1 MKTFYIVSI
10 DLLKVHNPTS
20 EYLQMILDTFKT
32 LYTKPNDEM
41 HIVDH
46 TNSYGGLLRL
56 AAENPDVT
64 EVVIAPADLAETHA
78 IQSMRNHAQQFEI
91 TMIANIVHPATATD
105 YYSIGPGLVYLDM
118 QRLRT
123 MDGIDW
129 GSKIESVSGPLGIHL
144 NYPASED
151 EFYSWGSSALAD
163 NLTLDA
169 GWIMFSRL
177 IGANLKMS
185 APPPDVQG
193 RRVVY
198 YDDLVLR
205 ITDIDNANITSE
217 QREYFKV
224 TQAAMFDKWRIENS
238 NLSFTATSKFT
249 EVGYAV
255 ENFYLPSQSLV
266 HALAFFRT
274 LNKNQSTRLIFIH
287 SGDTEE
293 ELCKNI
299 LSNWNGT
306 NTSDIT
312 NDSTLAT
319 QLDSFYSAFAS
330 EEFNAFWSYCN
341 SIYHAHY
348 TYSMSELGFI
358 EDLESQCHVN
368 NVIWTG
374 SLGNHPV
381 MLKASK
387 LTLASSEFVYVFNDV
402 PAIAKVGF
410 TYYKADLYKK
420 FRMTLRNTLN
430 GQQQSIQWQ
439 LKDNLIAQKWARA
452 NHYDYLVA
460 ECIAEKNYML
470 QHWEYQA
477 DNPNARSIPALCA
490 ELNRYV
496 AIINEYFDGSSDRRV
511 NYHITQYF
519 DPATL
524 DQNILNEIHHHFEVL
539 IGQVWNVSEY
549 FKKADFKTNFAI
561 RQLNNLC
568 HEMESLRKPGIEHNA
583 LYWSAYIYFPFIPG
597 KRYKFVESDYDNFI
611 RTKNFGDLLLHYA
624 QLGKTPLEAW
634 NGRDEVV
641 FDENITGLRYLS
653 GEFVI
658 TFGAD
663 LSKEFQLERHT
674 KDDEAFFPW
683 LRGRGQDPESK
694 FTGVGNICIGDLI
707 RSDFPGQT
715 ANEIMKDLFKYDDIY
730 KLELLDENDQVIAE
744 KLLDYTWKDVLNK
757 TDPTRMQSGI

>member
-1 MKTFYIVSI
+1 MT
-10 DLLKVHNPTS
+10 
-20 EYLQMILDTFKT
+20 LDTFKT
-32 LYTKPNDEM
+32 LYTGPNDEM
-41 HIVDH
+41 HVVDH
-46 TNSYGGLLRL
+46 PNAYGGLLKM
-56 AAENPDVT
+56 AFDDPEVT

-78 IQSMRNHAQQFEI
+78 IQSMRDWSRQFNI
-91 TMIANIVHPATATD
+91 TLIANIIHPATATD
-105 YYSIGPGLVYLDM
+105 YYSIDPKLVYLDM
-118 QRLRT
+118 QRART
-123 MDGIDW
+123 MDGMDW
-129 GSKIESVSGPLGIHL
+129 GSKTVGSSNAGQMYL
-144 NYPASED
+144 NYPASVEG
-151 EFYSWGSSALAD
+151 FYNWGSNALAD
-163 NLTLDA
+163 DIILDY
-169 GWIMFSRL
+169 GWIMFSRMV
-177 IGANLKMS
+177 GANLNIS

-193 RRVVY
+193 RRVTY

-217 QREYFKV
+217 QKEYFKV
-224 TQAAMFDKWRIENS
+224 TQSAMFDKWRMENS
-238 NLSFTATSKFT
+238 NLVFSETSKFI
-249 EVGYAV
+249 EPGYDV
-255 ENFYLPSQSLV
+255 ENFYLPSESIVQ
-266 HALAFFRT
+266 ALAFFRT
-274 LNKNQSTRLIFIH
+274 LNKTQSTRLIFIH
-287 SGDTEE
+287 SNDAEA

-306 NTSDIT
+306 NTPAVTSNGTI
-312 NDSTLAT
+312 AT
-319 QLDSFYSAFAS
+319 QLDSFYSTFAP
-330 EEFNAFWSYCN
+330 ETFDDFWSYCN

-348 TYSMSELGFI
+348 IYSMSELGFI

-368 NVIWTG
+368 NVVWTG

-387 LTLASSEFVYVFNDV
+387 LNLGSSEMVYVFDGV

-410 TYYKADLYKK
+410 TYYKTELYKK
-420 FRMTLRNTLN
+420 FRMTLRGTLD
-430 GQQQSIQWQ
+430 GQQQTLQWQ
-439 LKDNLIAQKWARA
+439 LNDNLIAQKWARA

-496 AIINEYFDGSSDRRV
+496 AIINEYFDGSSDTRV
-511 NYHITQYF
+511 DYHITQYF

-568 HEMESLRKPGIEHNA
+568 HEMESLRRPGISNNP
-583 LYWSAYIYFPFIPG
+583 LYWVAYIYFPFIPG
-597 KRYKFVESDYDNFI
+597 KRYKFVESDYDNFV
-611 RTKNFGDLLLHYA
+611 RTTEFGDLLLHYA

-634 NGRDEVV
+634 SGRDEVV

-653 GEFVI
+653 GEFIV

-663 LSKEFQLERHT
+663 LSLESQIARHT

-694 FTGVGNICIGDLI
+694 FTGVGNICVGKLI
-707 RSDFPGQT
+707 RNQFPGQS
-715 ANEIMKDLFKYDDIY
+715 ANEIMADLFKYDDIY
-730 KLELLDENDQVIAE
+730 KLELLGENDEVIAE
-744 KLLDYTWKDVLNK
+744 KLLDYNWKDVLDK

>member
-1 MKTFYIVSI
+1 MKTIYIVSLE
-10 DLLKVHNPTS
+10 LLKVHNPTS
-20 EYLQMILDTFKT
+20 EYIQMTLDTFKT
-32 LYTKPNDEM
+32 LYTGPNDEM
-41 HIVDH
+41 HVVDH
-46 TNSYGGLLRL
+46 PNAYGSLLKM
-56 AAENPDVT
+56 AFDNPEIT

-78 IQSMRNHAQQFEI
+78 IQSMRDWSRQFNI
-91 TMIANIVHPATATD
+91 TLIANIIHPATVTD
-105 YYSIGPGLVYLDM
+105 YYSIDPGLVYLDM
-118 QRLRT
+118 QRARA
-123 MDGIDW
+123 MDGMDW
-129 GSKIESVSGPLGIHL
+129 GSKAVGSSIPGQMYL
-144 NYPASED
+144 NYPASVEG
-151 EFYSWGSSALAD
+151 FYNWGSNRVAD
-163 NLTLDA
+163 DIILDC
-169 GWIMFSRL
+169 GWIMFSRMV
-177 IGANLKMS
+177 GANLNIS

-193 RRVVY
+193 RRVTY

-224 TQAAMFDKWRIENS
+224 TQLAMFDKWRMENS
-238 NLSFTATSKFT
+238 NLLFSATSKFI
-249 EVGYAV
+249 ESGYDV
-255 ENFYLPSQSLV
+255 ENFYLPSESMVQ
-266 HALAFFRT
+266 ALAFFRM
-274 LNKNQSTRLIFIH
+274 LNKTQSTRLIFIH
-287 SGDTEE
+287 SNDAEA

-306 NTSDIT
+306 NTSAVTSNSI
-312 NDSTLAT
+312 LASR
-319 QLDSFYSAFAS
+319 LDSFYSTFAPGT
-330 EEFNAFWSYCN
+330 FDDFWSYCN

-348 TYSMSELGFI
+348 IYSMSELGFI

-368 NVIWTG
+368 NVVWTG
-374 SLGNHPV
+374 SLGNHPI

-387 LTLASSEFVYVFNDV
+387 LKLGSSEIVYVFDGV
-402 PAIAKVGF
+402 PVVAKVGF
-410 TYYKADLYKK
+410 AYYKTDLYKK
-420 FRMTLRNTLN
+420 FRMTLRNTLD
-430 GQQQSIQWQ
+430 GQQQTLQWQ
-439 LKDNLIAQKWARA
+439 LNNTLIAQKWARA

-477 DNPNARSIPALCA
+477 NNPNARSIPALCA

-511 NYHITQYF
+511 DYHITQYF

-549 FKKADFKTNFAI
+549 FKKSDFKTNFAI

-568 HEMESLRKPGIEHNA
+568 HEMESLRKPGISNNP

-611 RTKNFGDLLLHYA
+611 RTKEFGNLLLHYA

-641 FDENITGLRYLS
+641 FDDNITGLRYLS
-653 GEFVI
+653 GEFVL

-663 LSKEFQLERHT
+663 LPMELQIERHT
-674 KDDEAFFPW
+674 KDDQAFFPW

-694 FTGVGNICIGDLI
+694 FTGVGNICVGNLI

-715 ANEIMKDLFKYDDIY
+715 ANEIMKELFKYDDIY
-730 KLELLDENDQVIAE
+730 KLELLGENDEVIAE
-744 KLLDYTWKDVLNK
+744 KLLDYTWKDVLDK